1 MINNRKLTIRELA
14 EDLNIGSIQDIV
26 VNGLSLRRVAAKLV
40 PKELNFMQKKDR
52 VVIAKD
58 MISKTESDPTF
69 IKRIITGDEM
79 WIYEYDTQFRHQ
91 ASESFKWAKTKKTT
105 SFSVEKCSRFSWITT
120 VLYITNFSQKIRQL
134 IEIYKKL
141 IKIYKKYYLGVM
153 RRLRETV
160 RQRGKDLWTNNSWI
174 LHHDNA
180 PSDSAIIIREF
191 LTKNET
197 NTIQQPIE
205 FIWYGSLRFFSVR
218 SSQKNHYGERVL
230 TAERR

>member
-91 ASESFKWAKTKKTT
+91 ASESFK
-105 SFSVEKCSRFSWITT
+105 
-120 VLYITNFSQKIRQL
+120 
-134 IEIYKKL
+134 
-141 IKIYKKYYLGVM
+141 
-153 RRLRETV
+153 
-160 RQRGKDLWTNNSWI
+160 
-174 LHHDNA
+174 
-180 PSDSAIIIREF
+180 
-191 LTKNET
+191 
-197 NTIQQPIE
+197 
-205 FIWYGSLRFFSVR
+205 
-218 SSQKNHYGERVL
+218 
-230 TAERR
+230 